1 MHGIFS
7 FSPYL
12 FFVLFL
18 LILWIILSRDLLSL
32 AYNFKVSSL
41 SPRDNKDSV
50 STYRHLFLTKISRSD
65 CRLTGS
71 WNYSDY
77 TCRSSSVDGIK
88 GSMEEKRFYF
98 FGLLLLSLFVRVKLY
113 SVGLLSGSSKF
124 RPTSIFSFYLRQWTR
139 LIV

>member
-1 MHGIFS
+1 MVFS
-7 FSPYL
+7 AFLLVCFSYY
-12 FFVLFL
+12 F

-41 SPRDNKDSV
+41 SPLDNKDSV
-50 STYRHLFLTKISRSD
+50 STYRHLFLTKISTSD

-77 TCRSSSVDGIK
+77 TCRSSNVDGIK
-88 GSMEEKRFYF
+88 GSIEEKRFYF
-98 FGLLLLSLFVRVKLY
+98 FVLLLSLFVRVKLY
-113 SVGLLSGSSKF
+113 RVGLLSGSSKF